1 MLMALTY
8 LGLTVLDP
16 PGSPNPPGKLDLLKA
31 AFTAVAGIGGVVA
44 LVVAYR
50 KQRVNERSQQHTEYA
65 ELYGQAVE
73 QLGHDKAAVRLGG
86 LYSLERLAQDHP
98 QHRQTVVDVMCAYLR
113 MPFEAPGSDTLESRT
128 RNHLTF
134 SAVSTTDPGD
144 RAAAKQELQVRL
156 TAQRLLVSHLSA
168 DVANNQKYWKNI
180 NVDLNGAHLVEFDF
194 INCKPHNADFANAQ
208 LIGRTSFDGTTFG
221 GDARF
226 GKATFEGD
234 AWFDEARF
242 EGDASFGEARFGG
255 AAVFGGAR
263 FEREPDYRDVSAIIY
278 LDDLHSWP
286 EPWHVEQPPPGEE
299 LGRLV
304 RRADPETSQ
313 AADTTRT
320 TAAEHDATRP
330 RSAR

>member
-1 MLMALTY
+1 
-8 LGLTVLDP
+8 V
-16 PGSPNPPGKLDLLKA
+16 
-31 AFTAVAGIGGVVA
+31 
-44 LVVAYR
+44 
-50 KQRVNERSQQHTEYA
+50 
-65 ELYGQAVE
+65 
-73 QLGHDKAAVRLGG
+73 
-86 LYSLERLAQDHP
+86 
-98 QHRQTVVDVMCAYLR
+98 
-113 MPFEAPGSDTLESRT
+113 
-128 RNHLTF
+128 
-134 SAVSTTDPGD
+134 
-144 RAAAKQELQVRL
+144 
-156 TAQRLLVSHLSA
+156 
-168 DVANNQKYWKNI
+168 
-180 NVDLNGAHLVEFDF
+180 
-194 INCKPHNADFANAQ
+194 
-208 LIGRTSFDGTTFG
+208 FG
-221 GDARF
+221 GARFEGTAWFDETRFEGDASFGEARFGGAARF
-226 GKATFEGD
+226 GKARFEET
-234 AWFDEARF
+234 AWFDETRF